1 MLEERTMLSSKGFWS
16 HFSLT
21 IKLNNLSMGIVVEL
35 WGTKKLLSYMH
46 LTLEHSWNFFY
57 SLSNEITKS
66 LSRLGDAP
74 STQCAAVRTWFLLMI
89 HPPQRWVPRLLN
101 EICHGNSSKNEYST
115 CQIKG
120 VSNSQR
126 TISDVDTHLGL
137 VGHIK
142 AITK

>member
-1 MLEERTMLSSKGFWS
+1 MKIRGRWIWLKNLSGIQD
-16 HFSLT
+16 LT
-21 IKLNNLSMGIVVEL
+21 IEIPPSA
-35 WGTKKLLSYMH
+35 
-46 LTLEHSWNFFY
+46 FY

-115 CQIKG
+115 YQIKG

-126 TISDVDTHLGL
+126 TISVVSTHPGL
-137 VGHIK
+137 VGTIRVSVIEIRNICD
-142 AITK
+142 ASFFIFQWTFQSYLSCI